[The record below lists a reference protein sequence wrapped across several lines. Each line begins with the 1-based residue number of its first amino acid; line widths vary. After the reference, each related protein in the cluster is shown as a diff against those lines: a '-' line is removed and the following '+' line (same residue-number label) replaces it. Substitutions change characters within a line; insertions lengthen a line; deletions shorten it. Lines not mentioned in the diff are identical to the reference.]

1 MKWLFIYLMIFLSEN
16 PDKIKLNVEINGIK
30 TPGKLFLAV
39 YDDPLVFESSKSEE
53 FQNQNNA
60 DKRFHRENLITE
72 VIEDTKM
79 GIFRKSIYLP
89 VGVYAVSFYIDSN
102 NNQKLDFNFF
112 GIPTEQYGFSNN
124 SMGFFGPPSFDQASF
139 TIDKESKISI
149 KAR

>member
-1 MKWLFIYLMIFLSEN
+1 MKWLFVYLMIFLSEN

-30 TPGKLFLAV
+30 NPGKLFLAV
-39 YDDPLVFESSKSEE
+39 YDDPLIFESSKSEE

-60 DKRFHRENLITE
+60 DKRFHRGNLITE
-72 VIEDTKM
+72 VIEDTEM

-112 GIPTEQYGFSNN
+112 GVPIEQYGFSNN
-124 SMGFFGPPSFDQASF
+124 AMGFFGSPSFDEASF
-139 TIDKESKISI
+139 RIDKEIKITI